1 MTKAKINEYF
11 VHYLPKHERGRKIK
25 VERWRIVKAILYK
38 LKTGIQWSNL
48 PMREFFGLIVE
59 YSGLVIFERWMIK
72 KYLLL
77 G

>member
-11 VHYLPKHERGRKIK
+11 AHYLPKHERGRKIK

-48 PMREFFGLIVE
+48 PMREVFGFTR
-59 YSGLVIFERWMIK
+59 YSWESVYYHINR
-72 KYLLL
+72 
-77 G
+77 